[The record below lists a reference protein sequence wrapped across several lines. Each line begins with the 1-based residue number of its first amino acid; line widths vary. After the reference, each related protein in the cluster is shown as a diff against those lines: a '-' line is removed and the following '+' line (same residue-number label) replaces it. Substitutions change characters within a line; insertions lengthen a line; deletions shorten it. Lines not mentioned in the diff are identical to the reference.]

1 MGFIFSKT
9 WNKLFE
15 KRDVRILM
23 IGLDGAGKTTIMYKM
38 KMNETVRTIPT
49 IGFNL
54 ETLEYKGLKM
64 TMWDIGGQDK
74 IRDLWKHY
82 YEGSDAIIYVVDSND
97 RERIDKNTETLQNI
111 LLAPELQDACL
122 LVYANKQDISG
133 AMTPTEIMEKME
145 LDKIKGRGWMVQ
157 GASAT
162 RGDGLTEGLDWI
174 ANHLLK
180 KKK

>member
-1 MGFIFSKT
+1 MGFIFSKA

-23 IGLDGAGKTTIMYKM
+23 IGLDAAGKTTIMYKM
-38 KMNETVRTIPT
+38 KMNETVKTIPT

-54 ETLEYKGLKM
+54 ESLEYKGLKM

-82 YEGSDAIIYVVDSND
+82 FEGTNALIYVIDSND
-97 RERIDKNTETLQNI
+97 KDRINLNLETLQT
-111 LLAPELQDACL
+111 LLIDPALKDACL
-122 LVYANKQDISG
+122 LVFANKQDISG
-133 AMTPTEIMEKME
+133 SLTPIEIANEME
-145 LDKIKGRGWMVQ
+145 LNKIKGREWIVQ

-174 ANHLLK
+174 AKTLLK
-180 KKK
+180 NK

>member
-1 MGFIFSKT
+1 MGFIFSKA

-23 IGLDGAGKTTIMYKM
+23 VGLDGAGKTTIMYKM

-82 YEGSDAIIYVVDSND
+82 YEGSDALIYVVDSND
-97 RERIDKNTETLQNI
+97 RERIDVCTETLHGI
-111 LLAPELQDACL
+111 LQAPELQDACL

-133 AMTPTEIMEKME
+133 AMTPNEIMEKME
-145 LDKIKGRGWMVQ
+145 LNKIKGRKWLVQ